1 MATILVVDD
10 HSGMRRSLGLIL
22 KKGGYQV
29 LEAPDGVA
37 ALEIVRKNQLDL
49 VITDLRMAGLSGIDL
64 LRQVHDMHPK
74 LPVVVITAHGTIAS
88 AVEAMRLGALD
99 YLTKPFD
106 ESDLLQKISG
116 GLLTQQAINRTPVSA
131 QLLNDPPK
139 PAADFISASPEMRAA
154 LIKIERIARSD
165 ISVLIGGE
173 TGTGKTRLARM
184 IHKKSTR
191 SEAPFVSI
199 NCANLPE
206 TLLESELFGH
216 IKGSFTG
223 ATETRIGLL
232 ETANSGTVLLDEVDT
247 LSLSTQ
253 AKRLQALAEGEVR
266 ALGSNKMKPVNVRV
280 ICAANRDLQKLVR
293 ISEFRADLYFRICG
307 VGLTIPPLRDRP
319 DDMAPLLELFFARF
333 SEKYGR
339 KNFRLSAPAREIVL
353 NYFYPGNIRQLENF
367 VEQMAIFS
375 DETGFVDLDARP
387 EELLFPASGA
397 NPDPE
402 PVGLGFLVRSEEE
415 RSSLETALRYHT
427 RLEDAARSLGVS
439 RTTLWRKMRQY
450 DLSPRARR

>member
-1 MATILVVDD
+1 
-10 HSGMRRSLGLIL
+10 
-22 KKGGYQV
+22 
-29 LEAPDGVA
+29 
-37 ALEIVRKNQLDL
+37 
-49 VITDLRMAGLSGIDL
+49 
-64 LRQVHDMHPK
+64 
-74 LPVVVITAHGTIAS
+74 
-88 AVEAMRLGALD
+88 
-99 YLTKPFD
+99 
-106 ESDLLQKISG
+106 
-116 GLLTQQAINRTPVSA
+116 
-131 QLLNDPPK
+131 
-139 PAADFISASPEMRAA
+139 MRAA

-191 SEAPFVSI
+191 SGAPFVSI
-199 NCANLPE
+199 NCANLSE

-216 IKGSFTG
+216 TKGSFTG

-232 ETANSGTVLLDEVDT
+232 ETANGGTVLLDEVDT

-253 AKRLQALAEGEVR
+253 AKLLQVLAEGEVR

-293 ISEFRADLYFRICG
+293 GSEFRADLYFRICG
-307 VGLTIPPLRDRP
+307 VGLTIPPLRERP
-319 DDMAPLLELFFARF
+319 DDLEPLLELFFARF
-333 SEKYGR
+333 SEKYG
-339 KNFRLSAPAREIVL
+339 KKGFRLSTAAREIVL
-353 NYFYPGNIRQLENF
+353 NYSYPGNIRQLENF

-375 DETGFVDLDARP
+375 DETGFIDLDALP
-387 EELLFPASGA
+387 EELLSPASGGSS
-397 NPDPE
+397 DPE
-402 PVGLGFLVRSEEE
+402 PVGLGFLMKSEEE
-415 RSSLETALRYHT
+415 RSSLEAALRCHT

>member
-1 MATILVVDD
+1 
-10 HSGMRRSLGLIL
+10 MRRSLSLIL
-22 KKGGYQV
+22 KKAGYQV
-29 LEAPDGVA
+29 MEASDGVS
-37 ALEIVRKNQLDL
+37 ALEVVRKNQFDL
-49 VITDLRMAGLSGIDL
+49 VITDLRMPGLSGIDL
-64 LRQVHDMHPK
+64 LRQLHETHPK

-106 ESDLLQKISG
+106 ESDLLQKIRG
-116 GLLTQQAINRTPVSA
+116 CLLTQQAINRTPLSA
-131 QLLNDPPK
+131 QLLNDPAK

-199 NCANLPE
+199 NCANLSE

-232 ETANSGTVLLDEVDT
+232 ETANGGTVLLDEVDT

-253 AKRLQALAEGEVR
+253 AKLLQALAEGEVR

-293 ISEFRADLYFRICG
+293 NSEFRADLYFRICG

-319 DDMAPLLELFFARF
+319 DDLEPLLELFFARF

-339 KNFRLSAPAREIVL
+339 RSFRLSTAAREIVL
-353 NYFYPGNIRQLENF
+353 NYSYPGNIRQLENF

-375 DETGFVDLDARP
+375 DDTGFVDLNALP
-387 EELLFPASGA
+387 EELLSPASGG

-402 PVGLGFLVRSEEE
+402 PVGLGFLMKSEEE
-415 RSSLETALRYHT
+415 RSSLETALRYHA

-450 DLSPRARR
+450 DLNPRARR

>member
-1 MATILVVDD
+1 MTTILVVDD
-10 HSGMRRSLGLIL
+10 HSGMRRSLSLIL
-22 KKGGYQV
+22 KKADYQV
-29 LEAPDGVA
+29 LEASDGVA
-37 ALEIVRKNQLDL
+37 ALEIVRKNQLEL
-49 VITDLRMAGLSGIDL
+49 VITDLRMTGLSGIDL
-64 LRQVHDMHPK
+64 LRQLRETRPK
-74 LPVVVITAHGTIAS
+74 LPAVVITAHGTIAS

-106 ESDLLQKISG
+106 ESDLLQKING
-116 GLLTQQAINRTPVSA
+116 CLLTQQAINRAPVAA
-131 QLLNDPPK
+131 QLPDDSPK
-139 PAADFISASPEMRAA
+139 SPADFISASPEMRAA

-184 IHKKSTR
+184 IHKKSAR
-191 SEAPFVSI
+191 SDAPFVNI
-199 NCANLPE
+199 NCANLSE

-232 ETANSGTVLLDEVDT
+232 ETANGGTVLLDEVDT

-253 AKRLQALAEGEVR
+253 ARLLQALAEGEVR
-266 ALGSNKMKPVNVRV
+266 ALGSSKMKPVNVRV

-293 ISEFRADLYFRICG
+293 NSEFRADLYFRICG
-307 VGLTIPPLRDRP
+307 VGLTMPPLRERP
-319 DDMAPLLELFFARF
+319 DDMEPLLELFFVRF
-333 SEKYGR
+333 SEKYGK
-339 KNFRLSAPAREIVL
+339 KNFRLSAAARKIVL
-353 NYFYPGNIRQLENF
+353 NYSYPGNIRQLENF

-375 DETGFVDLDARP
+375 DETGFVDLDALP

-397 NPDPE
+397 NPDPA
-402 PVGLGFLVRSEEE
+402 PAGLLMKSDEE